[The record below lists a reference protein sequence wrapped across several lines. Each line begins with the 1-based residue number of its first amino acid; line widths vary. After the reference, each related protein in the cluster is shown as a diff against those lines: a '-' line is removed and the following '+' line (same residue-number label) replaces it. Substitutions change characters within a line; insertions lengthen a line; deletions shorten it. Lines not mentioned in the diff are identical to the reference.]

1 MSGFEILG
9 AVGTSLA
16 ITRHVVDTLR
26 WVKQEHD
33 LWKRAPQ
40 EMQEL
45 LVYATFTEICLSD
58 IKPKLESI
66 VVRITLEQNEL
77 WRRHATFTLETSEK
91 LLSQIQ
97 AHLPP
102 ETELQK
108 GKQTFFAKLKASFN
122 AEKTINFTTRLNN
135 LNQQLKELR
144 DCPPL

>member
-16 ITRHVVDTLR
+16 ITRHVIDTLR

-77 WRRHATFTLETSEK
+77 WRRHAT
-91 LLSQIQ
+91 LS
-97 AHLPP
+97 
-102 ETELQK
+102 
-108 GKQTFFAKLKASFN
+108 
-122 AEKTINFTTRLNN
+122 
-135 LNQQLKELR
+135 
-144 DCPPL
+144 